1 MPQTISLI
9 GIPWD
14 EQSSF
19 AKGCAAGPNAIRRAL
34 HCESSNTFC
43 EAGFDIASHP
53 LIQDTGDLV
62 LGSGEAARLTI
73 EQAVRDALQA
83 RHKVLALGGDHAV
96 TWPILRAYAEFYP
109 KLNVLHLD
117 AHPDLYDELDGN
129 RYSHACPFARAL
141 EEGLIT
147 RLVQVGIRTM
157 NRHQQNQAQ
166 RFGVEIIPMSQLDSG
181 VPTSFDGPVY
191 LSLDLDVLDP
201 AFAPGV
207 SHHEPGGMTTRE
219 LISIIQKLGPHL
231 VGADIVELNPTK
243 DLQAVTAMTA
253 AKLVKEVLA
262 RLLINESH

>member
-19 AKGCAAGPNAIRRAL
+19 AKGCAAGPEAIRQAL
-34 HCESSNTFC
+34 YCESSNTFC
-43 EAGFDIASHP
+43 EAGLDIAAHP
-53 LIQDTGDLV
+53 QLQDSGNLV
-62 LGSGEAARLTI
+62 LESGEAARFTI
-73 EQAVRDALQA
+73 EQAVRGALQSH
-83 RHKVLALGGDHAV
+83 HKVFALGGDHAV
-96 TWPILRAYAEFYP
+96 TWPILRAYAEAYP
-109 KLNVLHLD
+109 TLNVLHLD

-129 RYSHACPFARAL
+129 RFSHACPFARAL

-157 NRHQQNQAQ
+157 NSHQQKQAE
-166 RFGVEIIPMSQLDSG
+166 RFGVETIGMNQLDAG
-181 VPTSFDGPVY
+181 MPISFDGPTY
-191 LSLDLDVLDP
+191 LSLDMDVLDP

-219 LISIIQKLGPHL
+219 LISIIQKLEANL
-231 VGADIVELNPTK
+231 VGADIVELNPSR
-243 DLQAVTAMTA
+243 DLQSVTAMTA

-262 RLLINESH
+262 RLIISESR